1 MGTALVVNDILSCK
15 VWSTLGSQA
24 AVNTYNYKV
33 IAVSGGAVTDQDFCD
48 VQEPGMATFYKG
60 FMPSSALFNGVQ
72 VYFLQTSSVLP
83 AAVFNRTNSGFG
95 TKGTTPAPKNTSCV
109 LKYKTPLRGPSQ
121 RGRIFLP
128 FASIDWLDV
137 LGDPTSPCNVYVN
150 SFCSLLLPPIVVTV
164 GGNTATL
171 VWSIVHRHP
180 KPAPLTTSQITEAN
194 IAGKFGQMHK
204 RGDYGRPNTSPI

>member
-1 MGTALVVNDILSCK
+1 MGTPIQVNDILATK
-15 VWSTLGSQA
+15 VWTTLGSQA
-24 AVNTYNYKV
+24 AVNSYNYIC
-33 IAVSGGAVTDQDFCD
+33 IAVSGGTVTDQDFCD

-72 VYFLQTSSVLP
+72 VYYLQRSGPLP
-83 AAVFNRTNSGFG
+83 AAVSNKIHTGVG
-95 TKGTTPAPKNTSCV
+95 TKGTTPAPKNTSCI
-109 LKYKTPLRGPSQ
+109 LKYKTPLRGPAE
-121 RGRIFLP
+121 RGRVFLP

-137 LGDPTSPCNVYVN
+137 LGDPTTAMNVYVN
-150 SFCSLLLPPIVVTV
+150 SFASALLPPIVVNV

-180 KPAPLTTSQITEAN
+180 KPAPMTTSQISEAE

-204 RGDYGRPNTSPI
+204 RGDYGRPNVSPV